1 MGPGVPVL
9 THSNRRFIVSDIV
22 RTQSEYTPEE
32 LQLLRDTIARGTTPD
47 EFKLFLKIVAA
58 TGLDPFSRQIFAIKR
73 WDKKANREIMQAQVS
88 IDGFR
93 VVACRTGKFRG
104 RLGPL
109 WCGADGVWKDVW
121 LQDGYPAA
129 AKVGVLVEG
138 FSEPVWAVARWDSF
152 VQTNKDG
159 SVTHMWNKMPDHM
172 LAKCAEAQAL
182 RVALPAYL
190 SGVYAPEEMDQATN
204 EPPAPKQPRK
214 VDNAAVTVEPAE
226 QAPKPAPALPDA
238 KARYAEVLAAAREWV
253 GEGEHKAATASL
265 LKAFGWVPKT
275 TPTMEQLDRVASLIE
290 HATANGMTLA
300 GVIERQTAAAGGA
313 Q

>member
-1 MGPGVPVL
+1 M
-9 THSNRRFIVSDIV
+9 SDIV
-22 RTQSEYTPEE
+22 RTQPEYTPEE
-32 LQLLRDTIARGTTPD
+32 LQTLRDTIAKGATP
-47 EFKLFLKIVAA
+47 EELRLFLRVVAS
-58 TGLDPFSRQIFAIKR
+58 TGLDPFARQIFAVKR
-73 WDKKANREIMQAQVS
+73 WDAKAGREVMTPQVG

-93 VVACRTGKFRG
+93 VVAQRSGKFRG
-104 RLGPL
+104 RIGPL
-109 WCGADGVWKDVW
+109 WCGKDGAWKDVW
-121 LQDGYPAA
+121 LSDEPPAA

-138 FSEPVWAVARWDSF
+138 FAEPVWAVARWESF
-152 VQTNKDG
+152 CQKNKDNKP
-159 SVTHMWNKMPDHM
+159 TAMWAKMGDHM
-172 LAKCAEAQAL
+172 LGKCAEAQAL
-182 RVALPAYL
+182 RAALPSDL
-190 SGVYAPEEMDQATN
+190 SGLYAPEEMDQATN

-238 KARYAEVLAAAREWV
+238 KARYAEVLAAARQWV

>member
-1 MGPGVPVL
+1 M
-9 THSNRRFIVSDIV
+9 SDNSIVQQAS
-22 RTQSEYTPEE
+22 TYTPEE
-32 LQLLRDTIARGTTPD
+32 VQLLRDTIARGTTPD

-58 TGLDPFSRQIFAIKR
+58 TGLDPFSRQIYAVKR

-109 WCGADGVWKDVW
+109 WCGTDGVWKDVW

-138 FSEPVWAVARWDSF
+138 FSEPVWAVARWESF
-152 VQTNKDG
+152 VQTGKDG

-190 SGVYAPEEMDQATN
+190 SGVYAPEEMDQADNPQVKT
-204 EPPAPKQPRK
+204 PRK
-214 VDNAAVTVEPAE
+214 VDNSAVTVEPAE
-226 QAPKPAPALPDA
+226 APALPAA
-238 KARYAEVLAAAREWV
+238 KPLREQV
-253 GEGEHKAATASL
+253 IEAATAWLGADGPKAAKEL
-265 LKAFGWVPKT
+265 LTAYGWVPPAK
-275 TPTMEQLDRVASLIE
+275 PTDEQFSAVLDLIQNA
-290 HATANGMTLA
+290 HRNGLTLTAVLPKPAT
-300 GVIERQTAAAGGA
+300 VEGGA
-313 Q
+313 A